1 MEIFTKKDWKEGK
14 MWKKGTI
21 VEEAIYEE
29 LRDCLPPAWDG
40 YCKITGRRLFQLGE
54 PYGHL
59 EYKGKCYATYE
70 SFVRKENG
78 WEYTGEHL
86 LGRSK

>member
-14 MWKKGTI
+14 RWKKGTV

-40 YCKITGRRLFQLGE
+40 YCKITGRRLFQLDE

-86 LGRSK
+86 LGRSE